1 MCSHE
6 STSFLHG
13 RWDSVRLELGFLGLH
28 STLPLMVNP
37 KMSISTY
44 FRAFLPFW
52 IIKKKPILIT
62 GKEMWQLLW
71 CKWFILSLVLSLPSF
86 FYFLANH
93 TCICPFLKLSNLDVH
108 TTKLTLFSLQS
119 LSWEWHF
126 SGFPLPY
133 SAYATTLV
141 RWLMPLF
148 ISLKTRALPL
158 TPWNERGRQRFD
170 PSLLVSLLSLVDTVL
185 WD

>member
-1 MCSHE
+1 
-6 STSFLHG
+6 
-13 RWDSVRLELGFLGLH
+13 
-28 STLPLMVNP
+28 
-37 KMSISTY
+37 MSISTY
-44 FRAFLPFW
+44 FSCFSPLLNYKKKNPSSSQERKCDSYYGANDLYFLWYYLFLP
-52 IIKKKPILIT
+52 
-62 GKEMWQLLW
+62 
-71 CKWFILSLVLSLPSF
+71 F

-93 TCICPFLKLSNLDVH
+93 TCICPFLKLSNLDVY

-126 SGFPLPY
+126 SDFPLPY

-141 RWLMPLF
+141 RRLMILF

-158 TPWNERGRQRFD
+158 TPWNERRRQCFD

-185 WD
+185 QDTGLVDTVSVDTASVNTVSVDTVSVNTV

>member
-1 MCSHE
+1 
-6 STSFLHG
+6 
-13 RWDSVRLELGFLGLH
+13 
-28 STLPLMVNP
+28 
-37 KMSISTY
+37 
-44 FRAFLPFW
+44 
-52 IIKKKPILIT
+52 
-62 GKEMWQLLW
+62 MWQPLW

-93 TCICPFLKLSNLDVH
+93 TCICPFLKLSNLDVY

-126 SGFPLPY
+126 SDFPLPY
-133 SAYATTLV
+133 SACATTLV
-141 RWLMPLF
+141 RQLMLLF

-158 TPWNERGRQRFD
+158 TPWNERRRQCFD

-185 WD
+185 QDTGLVDTVSVDTASVNTVSVDTVSVNTV